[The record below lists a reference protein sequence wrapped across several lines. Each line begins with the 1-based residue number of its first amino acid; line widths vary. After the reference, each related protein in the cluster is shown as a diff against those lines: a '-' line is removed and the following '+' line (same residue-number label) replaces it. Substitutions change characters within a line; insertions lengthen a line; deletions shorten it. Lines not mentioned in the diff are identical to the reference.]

1 MIGRTALALMLLL
14 ALGGCATP
22 PGSTADPASTD
33 TAELVLSRP
42 DDRTHRNVTAVVEVN
57 GVRVVELEREEGFTA
72 PLRPGPTVVSVSG
85 APHPG
90 HYSINFTATAGQTY
104 RFAVSPRGRNNLASA
119 REAVTDYTTV
129 ESEGPFKLVPESPSA
144 RSR

>member
-1 MIGRTALALMLLL
+1 M
-14 ALGGCATP
+14 
-22 PGSTADPASTD
+22 
-33 TAELVLSRP
+33 
-42 DDRTHRNVTAVVEVN
+42 HRNVKALVEVN

-90 HYSINFTATAGQTY
+90 HYSLSFAAAAGQTY
-104 RFAVSPRGRNNLASA
+104 RFAVSPRGRDDLPSA
-119 REAVTDYTTV
+119 RQAVTDYATV
-129 ESEGPFKLVPESPSA
+129 ESEGPFKLVPDPPSA